1 MERLLAEGY
10 SNGWLKDT
18 AGLMPPKDGARIRSK
33 GGKLSVIDGPFSET
47 KEMIGGYAIIEAE
60 SRDAAIEIA
69 LRVIELRRNHDP
81 GFEYESEVLLTSDS

>member
-18 AGLMPPKDGARIRSK
+18 AGLKPPRDGARIRSK

-47 KEMIGGYAIIEAE
+47 KEMIGGYAIVEAK
-60 SRDAAIEIA
+60 SREEAIEIA
-69 LRVIELRRNHDP
+69 LRFMELRRIHDP
-81 GFEYESEVLLTSDS
+81 GFEYESEILLTEDS